1 LNTAFEIAKRIS
13 FYKQKNYT
21 RFIVRLSIAA
31 TAISVAAILLTFS
44 IVNGFQS
51 TISSK
56 LYTFWGHIQ
65 ISAVDGANL
74 KEDSQVIKNIQ
85 TIPNIQS
92 ASAFLNQT
100 MVLGKDIE
108 IEGLNAKGIADFTNI
123 PNLIQGRLIQK
134 NSQTSAKEIVLSK
147 NIAAKLNIAIGD
159 QVRLYFFQK
168 NQVQERK
175 LTVVGLFHSG
185 IEEYDLKNVFV
196 DIHLLQQLMQ
206 DPTAITGYQINVKD
220 LNKIAETQIDIQSKL
235 PDNWVGSASSDL
247 YPQLFDWIQV
257 QNINRNITIVIM
269 LLIAVVNLI
278 TCLLILLLERIPMI
292 GSLNAMG
299 ATNTMIQKVFLY
311 QASFIAWI
319 GIGLGVLIGLGL
331 SLLQLKFQWIHLDE
345 SAYLIDVLPIQIQP
359 LQVVG
364 VIFGT
369 AIICYLSFLLPTIWI
384 KKISPAKAIIPV
396 ATAAFKDSAAPYFG
410 IVIGS
415 VINDKMGG
423 RIPFD
428 SLPITNMP
436 SLAKAVVCIDFPSST
451 AP

>member
-1 LNTAFEIAKRIS
+1 MNTAFEIAKRIS

-44 IVNGFQS
+44 IVNGFQT

-56 LYTFWGHIQ
+56 LYSFWGHIQ
-65 ISAVDGANL
+65 ISAVNGANL
-74 KEDSQVIKNIQ
+74 KDDPKIIEKIKRIS
-85 TIPNIQS
+85 NIQS

-100 MVLGKDIE
+100 MVLAKDVE
-108 IEGLNAKGIADFTNI
+108 IEGLNAKGIADFTSI
-123 PNLIQGRLIQK
+123 PNLIQGRLIQSS
-134 NSQTSAKEIVLSK
+134 SQSPSKEIVLSK
-147 NIAAKLNIAIGD
+147 NIATKLKMVIGD
-159 QVRLYFFQK
+159 QVSLYFFQN

-196 DIHLLQQLMQ
+196 DIQLLQQMIQ
-206 DPTAITGYQINVKD
+206 VPAAVTGYQINLKD
-220 LNKIAETQIDIQSKL
+220 LSKIAETQNEIQSIL
-235 PDNWVGSASSDL
+235 PENWVNSASANL

-257 QNINRNITIVIM
+257 QNINRNITIIIM

-299 ATNTMIQKVFLY
+299 ATHAMIQKVFLY

-319 GIGLGVLIGLGL
+319 GIGLGLLIGLGL
-331 SLLQLKFQWIHLDE
+331 SLLQLKFQWIQLDE
-345 SAYLIDVLPIQIQP
+345 SAYLINTLPIQIQP
-359 LQVVG
+359 LQVTSV
-364 VIFGT
+364 VVGT

-384 KKISPAKAIIPV
+384 KKISPAKAI
-396 ATAAFKDSAAPYFG
+396 
-410 IVIGS
+410 
-415 VINDKMGG
+415 
-423 RIPFD
+423 RFD
-428 SLPITNMP
+428 
-436 SLAKAVVCIDFPSST
+436 
-451 AP
+451 

>member
-56 LYTFWGHIQ
+56 LYSFWGHIQ
-65 ISAVDGANL
+65 ISAVNGANL
-74 KEDSQVIKNIQ
+74 KDDPQVAKKIKSISNV
-85 TIPNIQS
+85 QS

-100 MVLGKDIE
+100 MVLAKDVE
-108 IEGLNAKGIADFTNI
+108 IEGLNAKGIADFTSI
-123 PNLIQGRLIQK
+123 PNLIQGRLIQRTAQ
-134 NSQTSAKEIVLSK
+134 SPSKEIVLSK
-147 NIAAKLNIAIGD
+147 NIATKLKMVIGD
-159 QVRLYFFQK
+159 QVSLYFFQN

-196 DIHLLQQLMQ
+196 DIQLLQQMIQ
-206 DPTAITGYQINVKD
+206 TPTAITGYQINLKD
-220 LNKIAETQIDIQSKL
+220 LSKIAETQNEIQSIL
-235 PDNWVGSASSDL
+235 PENWVNSASANL

-257 QNINRNITIVIM
+257 QNINRNITIIIM

-299 ATNTMIQKVFLY
+299 ATHAMIQKVFLY

-319 GIGLGVLIGLGL
+319 GIGLGLLIGLGL
-331 SLLQLKFQWIHLDE
+331 SLLQLKFQWIQLDE
-345 SAYLIDVLPIQIQP
+345 SAYLINTLPIQIQP
-359 LQVVG
+359 LQVIG
-364 VIFGT
+364 VVIGT

-384 KKISPAKAIIPV
+384 KKISPAKAI
-396 ATAAFKDSAAPYFG
+396 
-410 IVIGS
+410 
-415 VINDKMGG
+415 
-423 RIPFD
+423 RFD
-428 SLPITNMP
+428 
-436 SLAKAVVCIDFPSST
+436 
-451 AP
+451 

>member
-1 LNTAFEIAKRIS
+1 MNTAFEIAKRIS

-56 LYTFWGHIQ
+56 LYSFWGHIQ
-65 ISAVDGANL
+65 ISAINGANL
-74 KEDSQVIKNIQ
+74 NDDDQELKKIK
-85 TIPNIQS
+85 TISNIQS

-100 MVLGKDIE
+100 MVLAKDIE
-108 IEGLNAKGIADFTNI
+108 IEGLNAKGIADFNSI
-123 PNLIQGRLIQK
+123 PNLIKGRLIQS
-134 NSQTSAKEIVLSK
+134 NSQSASKEIILSK
-147 NIAAKLNIAIGD
+147 NIASKLKIVIGD
-159 QVRLYFFQK
+159 QVSLYFFQN

-175 LTVVGLFHSG
+175 LMVVGLFHSG

-196 DIHLLQQLMQ
+196 DIRLLQQMIQ
-206 DPTAITGYQINVKD
+206 TPAAITGYQINLKD
-220 LNKIAETQIDIQSKL
+220 LSKIDETQKEIQSII
-235 PDNWVGSASSDL
+235 PDNWVNNASTNL

-257 QNINRNITIVIM
+257 QNINRNITIIIM

-299 ATNTMIQKVFLY
+299 ATHSMIQKVFLY

-319 GIGLGVLIGLGL
+319 GISLGVLIGIGL

-345 SAYLIDVLPIQIQP
+345 SAYLIDTLPIEIQT
-359 LQVVG
+359 LQVIAV
-364 VIFGT
+364 VVGT
-369 AIICYLSFLLPTIWI
+369 AIVCYLSFLLPTIWI
-384 KKISPAKAIIPV
+384 KKISPAKAI
-396 ATAAFKDSAAPYFG
+396 
-410 IVIGS
+410 
-415 VINDKMGG
+415 
-423 RIPFD
+423 RFD
-428 SLPITNMP
+428 
-436 SLAKAVVCIDFPSST
+436 
-451 AP
+451 

>member
-51 TISSK
+51 TISNK
-56 LYTFWGHIQ
+56 LYSFWGHIQ
-65 ISAVDGANL
+65 ISALNGANIND
-74 KEDSQVIKNIQ
+74 DSQFTKKIKRIS
-85 TIPNIQS
+85 NIQS
-92 ASAFLNQT
+92 VSAFLNQT
-100 MVLGKDIE
+100 MVLAKDVE
-108 IEGLNAKGIADFTNI
+108 IEGLNAKGIADFTSI
-123 PNLIQGRLIQK
+123 PNLIQGRLIQS
-134 NSQTSAKEIVLSK
+134 NGQSSSKEIVLSK
-147 NIAAKLNIAIGD
+147 NIATKLKMVIGD
-159 QVRLYFFQK
+159 QVSLYFFQN

-185 IEEYDLKNVFV
+185 IEEYDLKNVYV
-196 DIHLLQQLMQ
+196 DIQLLQQMIQ
-206 DPTAITGYQINVKD
+206 APSAITGYQINLKD
-220 LNKIAETQIDIQSKL
+220 LSKIAETQNEIQSIL
-235 PDNWVGSASSDL
+235 PDNWVNSASANL

-299 ATNTMIQKVFLY
+299 ATHAMIQKVFLY

-319 GIGLGVLIGLGL
+319 GIALGVLIGLGL
-331 SLLQLKFQWIHLDE
+331 SLLQLKFQWIQLDE

-359 LQVVG
+359 LQVIG
-364 VIFGT
+364 VIVGT
-369 AIICYLSFLLPTIWI
+369 AIVCYLSFLLPTIWI
-384 KKISPAKAIIPV
+384 KKISPAKAIR
-396 ATAAFKDSAAPYFG
+396 F
-410 IVIGS
+410 
-415 VINDKMGG
+415 N
-423 RIPFD
+423 
-428 SLPITNMP
+428 
-436 SLAKAVVCIDFPSST
+436 
-451 AP
+451 

>member
-1 LNTAFEIAKRIS
+1 MNTAFEIAKRIS

-235 PDNWVGSASSDL
+235 PDNWVGSASSAL

-331 SLLQLKFQWIHLDE
+331 SLLQLKFQWIQLDE

-359 LQVVG
+359 LQVIG
-364 VIFGT
+364 VILGT
-369 AIICYLSFLLPTIWI
+369 AIVSYLSFLLPTIWI
-384 KKISPAKAIIPV
+384 KKISPAKAIR
-396 ATAAFKDSAAPYFG
+396 F
-410 IVIGS
+410 
-415 VINDKMGG
+415 N
-423 RIPFD
+423 
-428 SLPITNMP
+428 
-436 SLAKAVVCIDFPSST
+436 
-451 AP
+451 